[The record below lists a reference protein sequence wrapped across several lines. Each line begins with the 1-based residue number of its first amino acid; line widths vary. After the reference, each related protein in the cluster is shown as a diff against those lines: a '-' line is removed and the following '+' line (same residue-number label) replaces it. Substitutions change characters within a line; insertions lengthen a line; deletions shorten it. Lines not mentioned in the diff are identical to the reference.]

1 MRILIT
7 GGGGYLGTTLVRALI
22 DARQKVTVLDRFD
35 HGTQPLL
42 SAVARS
48 HSLVSVVR
56 GDVCDPGALA
66 QALTAADAVVHLAG
80 IVGYP
85 ACDADPYEADRTNVE
100 GTRLLCAKLEGRP
113 LLFASTGS
121 TYGKVNGLAV
131 ESQPIS
137 PLTRYGRNKAEA
149 EGFVRD
155 AGGVSFRLATLYG
168 TSCRMRW
175 DLLPHTFTKVAA
187 TTGVLHLYEGTA
199 KRTFLHVK
207 DAAAAFVEALA
218 LKGRPYGGDL
228 SPGHVYNIGRPQ
240 GNGTK
245 AGVAAVVASVTGCQ
259 VVAVGGEDPDQRD
272 YNVSFSQIREALP
285 RWALPLMREEF
296 SLEATVKEVAGWA
309 RCWR

>member
-1 MRILIT
+1 MRVLVT
-7 GGGGYLGTTLVRALI
+7 GGAGYLGTAVVRALI
-22 DARQKVTVLDRFD
+22 DARRPVTVLDRFD

-56 GDVCDPGALA
+56 GDVCDPGAVA
-66 QALTAADAVVHLAG
+66 DALTSADAVIHLAG

-85 ACDADPYEADRTNVE
+85 ACDADPREADRTNVE
-100 GTRLLCAKLEGRP
+100 GTRLLCSRLEGRP

-121 TYGKVNGLAV
+121 TYGKVDGLAL

-175 DLLPHTFTKVAA
+175 DLLPHTFTREAA
-187 TTGVLHLYEGTA
+187 TTGVLHLYEGRA
-199 KRTFLHVK
+199 RRTFLHVK
-207 DAAAAFVEALA
+207 DAAAAFVEALGT
-218 LKGRPYGGDL
+218 KRQYGGGL
-228 SPGHVYNIGRPQ
+228 FPGEVYNVGRPQ

-245 AGVAAVVASVTGCQ
+245 AGVAAVVAGVTNCQ
-259 VVAVGGEDPDQRD
+259 VVEVGGEDPDQRD
-272 YNVSFSQIREALP
+272 YNVGFGKIREALP
-285 RWALPLMREEF
+285 RWALPLMREEYQ
-296 SLEATVKEVAGWA
+296 LEAAVKEVAGWA
-309 RCWR
+309 RCWK